1 MISVLF
7 PYRGDNGHRDVLFD
21 YVLRYWHEVL
31 PDAEIV
37 IGSNDDEPFNRG
49 AARNAAFHQSKGD
62 TLVIADADTIL
73 PPEQLYDALEL
84 VISGEAPW
92 CIPYNVYYNL
102 LEPETSKI
110 LDDFTIDV
118 EEPEVFEHRLVDSV
132 AGILIVPGA
141 AYERV
146 KGYDERFRG
155 WGGEDRAFDIAL
167 DSLWGP
173 KVRTEG
179 FVEHLWHPRGDADF
193 SQPYWAENAQLL
205 RSYQG
210 AQVNSLLMHRLV
222 EAR

>member
-49 AARNAAFHQSKGD
+49 AARNAAFHKSKGD
-62 TLVIADADTIL
+62 TLIIADADTIL

-84 VISGEAPW
+84 VISGDAPW
-92 CIPYNVYYNL
+92 CIPYKVYYNL
-102 LEPETSKI
+102 LEPETDEI
-110 LDDFTIDV
+110 LNDFSTDV
-118 EEPEVFEHRLVDSV
+118 LEPTVFEHRLLESV

-173 KVRTEG
+173 KVRVEG

-193 SQPYWAENAQLL
+193 SQPHWAENAQLL